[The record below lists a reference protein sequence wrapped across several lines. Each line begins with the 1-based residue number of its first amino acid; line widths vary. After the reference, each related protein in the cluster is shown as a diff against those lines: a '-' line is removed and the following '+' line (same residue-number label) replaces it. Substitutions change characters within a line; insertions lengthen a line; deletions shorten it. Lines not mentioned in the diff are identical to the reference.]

1 MTGRKNGAR
10 QKYATRQNENQGSFP
25 GRPRTND
32 EGMKPQLST
41 RRVYGDEIDPDDR
54 NKEICGHCNSRCVS
68 RGKGSDGL
76 LCDCC
81 GQWVHASC
89 EGMTLEDYRMFVV
102 LAEKVPNMSY
112 YCELNQCKKVS
123 SEILKQIGPIRKMV
137 EVNTERIEELEKRF
151 VEQEASIEQKIS
163 HTVEEYVSDII
174 EDKIKRTLV
183 IERDRISRQK
193 NVILMNVKEST
204 AETGAQRKE
213 HDLEFVKRLLSDT
226 MNLDINQDIR
236 NVVRLR
242 ENQNEGAN
250 VNEGNRR
257 RPRLMKVMLNSE
269 ENARKILYNASKLET
284 AGEVEIRAIK
294 IFRDLSK
301 EDRDARN
308 RLVAEMKQKN
318 EALERDGVTD
328 FRFIIRG
335 EMLFKVRV
343 DPSKR
348 NAADRPRPRPRSG
361 QDF

>member
-1 MTGRKNGAR
+1 
-10 QKYATRQNENQGSFP
+10 
-25 GRPRTND
+25 
-32 EGMKPQLST
+32 
-41 RRVYGDEIDPDDR
+41 
-54 NKEICGHCNSRCVS
+54 
-68 RGKGSDGL
+68 
-76 LCDCC
+76 
-81 GQWVHASC
+81 
-89 EGMTLEDYRMFVV
+89 
-102 LAEKVPNMSY
+102 
-112 YCELNQCKKVS
+112 
-123 SEILKQIGPIRKMV
+123 
-137 EVNTERIEELEKRF
+137 
-151 VEQEASIEQKIS
+151 
-163 HTVEEYVSDII
+163 
-174 EDKIKRTLV
+174 
-183 IERDRISRQK
+183 
-193 NVILMNVKEST
+193 MNVKEST

-226 MNLDINQDIR
+226 MDLDINQDIR